1 MTSPP
6 TQAALNEI
14 KAAVAAG
21 QQRIAPSLFSH
32 FFGRAAVS
40 AAFRMAKAEGL
51 IELSYMSCAN
61 TPVYRP
67 AGTAAAISESASATK
82 H

>member
-1 MTSPP
+1 MTSPA

-21 QQRIAPSLFSH
+21 QTMIAPGLFSH
-32 FFGRAAVS
+32 CFGRAATS
-40 AAFRMAKAEGL
+40 AAFRMAKAQGI
-51 IELSYMSCAN
+51 IEIAYMSCVN
-61 TPVYRP
+61 TPVYRGAGIAQAMTEAP
-67 AGTAAAISESASATK
+67 AHTK